1 LDFYMPKEQREKNPR
16 HVAAGR
22 TAALKRW
29 GPRRH
34 VRLNELNP
42 EAAAI
47 VRALIAADEAAKQ
60 AAKS

>member
-1 LDFYMPKEQREKNPR
+1 MPNEQKQKNPR

-22 TAALKRW
+22 RAAHVRW

-34 VRLNELNP
+34 LRIAELNP

-47 VRALIAADEAAKQ
+47 VRALIAADEAAKR